1 MSENLGC
8 EGRVE
13 RKELGFEE
21 VAGTK
26 IRGEREENG
35 AACEGGVERS
45 ELGFDE

>member
-13 RKELGFEE
+13 RRDLGFEK
-21 VAGTK
+21 VAKTK

-35 AACEGGVERS
+35 VACKGGV
-45 ELGFDE
+45 